1 MGEIDIIREVKKFI
15 KEARTEAKLSNC
27 LYCGKQ
33 VTSFCNSHTVPKFV
47 LRNLAKNGMLGI
59 HNTIIELPVLETE
72 VGLGKAGVFRVIC
85 NQCDNYVFQDYE
97 NETTMLS
104 IPTNKMLAA
113 ISLKNQIRIAAKRI
127 NEIKLYEKAAEK
139 CGDNFFL
146 RRQIEGSKLDY
157 DECLREINYSKN
169 ILKNDL
175 KSGFKLLFWK
185 KMDYKIPI
193 ATQNSIFLPGDLEGK
208 RLNNKFDFSPENI
221 LQGLEIAVFP
231 LKQESVI
238 ILFAKTE
245 HTLITKRFLKQLNRK
260 SEDEILEIINFI
272 IFKYTEDYYL
282 NPDTANFINE
292 VPSIKMIATSVPE
305 IPGSFDE
312 FKKEEQELLHI
323 KDYEIPNLLSEKY
336 KLN

>member
-1 MGEIDIIREVKKFI
+1 MCNKIFLRGEEMEEVDIVREVKKFI
-15 KEARTEAKLSNC
+15 KEARTEAKLSHC
-27 LYCGKQ
+27 LYCGKE

-47 LRNLAKNGMLGI
+47 LRNLAKNGMLGV
-59 HNTIIELPVLETE
+59 HNTIIEIPVLEAE
-72 VGLGKAGVFRVIC
+72 VGLAKAGIFRVIC

-97 NETTMLS
+97 NETTMLGK
-104 IPTNKMLAA
+104 PTNKMLAEIA
-113 ISLKNQIRIAAKRI
+113 LKNQIKIASKRI

-139 CGDNFFL
+139 YGDNYFSKM
-146 RRQIEGSKLDY
+146 QIEVSKLDY

-169 ILKNDL
+169 ILSKDL

-185 KMDYKIPI
+185 KLNYKIPI
-193 ATQNSIFLPGDLEGK
+193 ATQNSIFLLGDLEGK
-208 RLNNKFDFSPENI
+208 RLNNKFDFSPKNI

-245 HTLITKRFLKQLNRK
+245 HTLLTKRFLKQLKRK

-292 VPSIKMIATSVPE
+292 IPEIKMIATSVPE
-305 IPGSFDE
+305 MPESFDE
-312 FKKEEQELLHI
+312 LKQRRTGI
-323 KDYEIPNLLSEKY
+323 VTY
-336 KLN
+336 KRL